1 MELWTNIMSNNENN
15 ETSARRLFE
24 EVWQDHN
31 YQATDELVAKDY
43 VLHDRS
49 MPQGTEWASG
59 PDGYRLMAEMWHGFF
74 DGPVEL
80 DQLIPAGEFVVLRWS
95 QTGKLVG
102 EMGSI
107 EPTDEEV
114 TITGIEINRFED
126 GKIAET
132 WQETGMIPMLTQIG
146 VIPEDLFAPKMPAGN

>member
-1 MELWTNIMSNNENN
+1 M
-15 ETSARRLFE
+15 
-24 EVWQDHN
+24 
-31 YQATDELVAKDY
+31 TDELVSEDY

-59 PDGYRLMAEMWHGFF
+59 PDGYRLMAEIWHGFI
-74 DGPVEL
+74 DSPVEL
-80 DQLIPAGEFVVLRWS
+80 NQLIPAGELVVLRWT

-107 EPTDEEV
+107 EPTEKV
-114 TITGIEINRFED
+114 TITGIGINRFED
-126 GKIAET
+126 GKISET

-146 VIPEDLFAPKMPAGN
+146 VIPADLFSMEMSADD